1 MIYDYKKT
9 PYQNIWTKEENKV
22 EDFIDPHIL
31 GISKLDNRDSKMA
44 EISKL
49 DEIKTMA
56 GFIQVS
62 DIFPGFKD
70 DYFSY

>member
-1 MIYDYKKT
+1 MRK
-9 PYQNIWTKEENKV
+9 NNLLTKDV
-22 EDFIDPHIL
+22 DIDPHIL